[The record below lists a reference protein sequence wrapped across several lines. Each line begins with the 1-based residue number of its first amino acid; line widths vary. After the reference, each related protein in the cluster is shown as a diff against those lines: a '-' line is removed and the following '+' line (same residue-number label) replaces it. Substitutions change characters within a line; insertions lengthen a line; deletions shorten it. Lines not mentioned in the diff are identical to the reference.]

1 MAKSKKPRPT
11 FDVAKTEISGVR
23 AGWVY
28 RSDAAPVETP
38 VVIEPVVVT
47 PIPAPAP
54 VSLPPTA
61 VEPYRQ
67 SWFVTGAGAMVL
79 PFSIAVAMVAVP
91 VIWVMDRANRQS

>member
-1 MAKSKKPRPT
+1 MAKPKKPRPT

-28 RSDAAPVETP
+28 RSDVAPVEAP
-38 VVIEPVVVT
+38 VVTEPVV
-47 PIPAPAP
+47 APLVVAP
-54 VSLPPTA
+54 RPVVAPPPEP
-61 VEPYRQ
+61 EPYSQ
-67 SWFVTGAGAMVL
+67 SWFVAGAGAMVL